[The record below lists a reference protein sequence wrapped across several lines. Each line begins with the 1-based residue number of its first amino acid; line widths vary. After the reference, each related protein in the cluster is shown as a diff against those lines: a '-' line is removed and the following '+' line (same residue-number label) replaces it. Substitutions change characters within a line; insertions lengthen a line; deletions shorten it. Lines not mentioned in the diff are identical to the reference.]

1 MQEYWELALSAS
13 KVSILSEELVT
24 ELGGSKVFF
33 CENELVFGHKT
44 AACIY
49 KEALKNLQRNR
60 SVGVF
65 ADLAVVINGELSL
78 AWNIKSENLS
88 VLDLVTELHF
98 NKLSL
103 ILHRKAAVAWE
114 FRKKLIILQSKLPI
128 NELEMVLELAELHK
142 QNYYLWEYRRWLWQN
157 YLIAEEK
164 QKELETIMKYCEIHP
179 SDSSS
184 FHYLAE
190 CISSLNEKKSG
201 YMWISDLCKKY
212 YGENGLYAEKYPPGY
227 ETLNLFR
234 AKMRENYESDQEYK
248 NEQIRLGRNIRYL
261 YVNN

>member
-13 KVSILSEELVT
+13 KVSILSEELIA

-33 CENELVFGHKT
+33 CENELAFGDKT
-44 AACIY
+44 AGFIY
-49 KEALKNLQRNR
+49 KAALKNLKKNR
-60 SVGVF
+60 SIGVS
-65 ADLAVVINGELSL
+65 ADLALLINGELSL

-88 VLDLVTELHF
+88 SLDLATELHF

-103 ILHRKAAVAWE
+103 MLHRKAAVAWE
-114 FRKKLIILQSKLPI
+114 FRKKLIKLHSELPR

-157 YLIAEEK
+157 YLVAEEK
-164 QKELETIMKYCEIHP
+164 QKELKTLMEYCEIHP

-190 CISSLNEKKSG
+190 CLGSLNGKKSG
-201 YMWISDLCKKY
+201 YLWISDLCKKY

-234 AKMRENYESDQEYK
+234 AKMRENDENDEEYK